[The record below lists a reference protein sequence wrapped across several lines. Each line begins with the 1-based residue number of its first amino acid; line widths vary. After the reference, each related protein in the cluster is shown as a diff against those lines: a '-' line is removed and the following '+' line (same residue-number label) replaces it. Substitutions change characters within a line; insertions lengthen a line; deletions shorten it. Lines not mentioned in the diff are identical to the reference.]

1 MTAQTEVVSNAKP
14 KLKHGI
20 VVIDKPAGMTSH
32 DVVSIA
38 RRLFWTKRVGHTGT
52 LDPDATGV
60 LVLCLGQATRLA
72 EYLSASRKHYVTE
85 VRFGIETDTQDASGT
100 TTSECDASHLTAD
113 LVSELLPRFRGAIQQ
128 VPPMVSALHYEGK
141 RLYELARQGVT
152 VERAARNIEIDAL
165 EMTAFSHGIQPKAT
179 LEVTCSTGTYIRTL
193 AADIGAA
200 AGTGAIMQTL
210 RRTWVGDTKNHFALE
225 DAHTLDDLHRRA
237 DAGTIWEI
245 VLPPAAA
252 LSGWIQLTAD
262 TEQLARLR
270 NGQPLSLMNIPIT
283 SWRNLPDSF
292 DFSASI
298 NAPIDAND
306 IDVKE
311 ATRVALLDDA
321 GEIAAIARFDFEAGQ
336 LRPIKVFAA

>member
-1 MTAQTEVVSNAKP
+1 MTADTEVVSTAKLKP
-14 KLKHGI
+14 KQGL

-100 TTSECDASHLTAD
+100 TVSECDASHLTAD
-113 LVSELLPRFRGAIQQ
+113 MISELLPPFRGAIQQ
-128 VPPMVSALHYEGK
+128 VPPMVSALHHEGK
-141 RLYELARQGVT
+141 RLYDLARRGVT
-152 VERAARNIEIDAL
+152 VERAARNIEIDSF
-165 EMTAFSHGIQPKAT
+165 EMMAFSPDIRPTAT

-193 AADIGAA
+193 AADLGTA
-200 AGTGAIMQTL
+200 AGTGAIMSTL
-210 RRTWVGDTKNHFALE
+210 RRTWVGDTNNHFALE
-225 DAHTLDDLHRRA
+225 EAHTLDDLHRRA

-252 LSGWIQLTAD
+252 LNGWKQLNASP
-262 TEQLARLR
+262 EQLARLR
-270 NGQPLSLMNIPIT
+270 NGQPLPLSDMPAST
-283 SWRNLPDSF
+283 WHNLPNGF
-292 DFSASI
+292 DFADSI
-298 NAPIDAND
+298 NASGVDNTVAN
-306 IDVKE
+306 
-311 ATRVALLDDA
+311 RVAVLDSA
-321 GEIAAIARFDFEAGQ
+321 GDVAAIARFDFETRQ